1 MSRGVNRGSRGP
13 REYTNKIAEMV
24 DNHVLDK
31 DRLIEDLLCWMS
43 EHDVKEFYMANVAP
57 EFPEDEDEE

>member
-1 MSRGVNRGSRGP
+1 MSRIP

-31 DRLIEDLLCWMS
+31 GRLIEDLLCWMS
-43 EHDVKEFYMANVAP
+43 EDDVKDFYMANIAP
-57 EFPEDEDEE
+57 EFDDEEEEE